1 MESTTL
7 QPNTIL
13 ALRNFLSIWRQ
24 DPAAQYHLGIS
35 SQNVILWDAQNPE
48 QVIDVTPTEEP
59 DPSNELNELL
69 RPFDEDIEALLAPA
83 PSEKPKAITQ
93 LLEDLTQTLNPQ
105 KAARTNPFLRET
117 WTAQV
122 DKILQEL
129 PKFKQSRRGQIQ
141 AIEAHYYLGTIIEKQ
156 TEHRTQIREQ
166 IRKIKG
172 ERKTQ
177 DIWKGAQRIRK
188 IFTVCPKDL
197 IHQTKHLSMTQIIK
211 LKDEDYTLL
220 IEELEKEFTE

>member
-24 DPAAQYHLGIS
+24 DPAAQYNLGIS
-35 SQNVILWDAQNPE
+35 SQNVILWNTQNPE

-59 DPSNELNELL
+59 SNELDELL
-69 RPFDEDIEALLAPA
+69 RPFDEDIETVLAA
-83 PSEKPKAITQ
+83 ATTEKPKAIVQ

-105 KAARTNPFLRET
+105 KTPRTNPFLRET
-117 WTAQV
+117 WAAQV
-122 DKILQEL
+122 DKILQEM
-129 PKFKQSRRGQIQ
+129 PKFKHSRRGQIQ
-141 AIEAHYYLGTIIEKQ
+141 AIEAHFYLGTIIENQ

-166 IRKIKG
+166 IRKSKG

-177 DIWKGAQRIRK
+177 DIWKGAQRVRK
-188 IFTVCPKDL
+188 IFTICPKDL
-197 IHQTKHLSMTQIIK
+197 MHQTKYLSMTQVIK
-211 LKDEDYTLL
+211 LKDEDYTAL

>member
-1 MESTTL
+1 MGC
-7 QPNTIL
+7 
-13 ALRNFLSIWRQ
+13 A
-24 DPAAQYHLGIS
+24 
-35 SQNVILWDAQNPE
+35 NPR
-48 QVIDVTPTEEP
+48 TSNRCYPTEEP

-69 RPFDEDIEALLAPA
+69 RPFDKNIEALLAPA
-83 PSEKPKAITQ
+83 LTKKPKAIAQ
-93 LLEDLTQTLNPQ
+93 LFKDLTQTLNLQ
-105 KAARTNPFLRET
+105 KTARTNPFLQET

-141 AIEAHYYLGTIIEKQ
+141 AIEAHYYLGTIIKKQ

-177 DIWKGAQRIRK
+177 DIWKGAQR
-188 IFTVCPKDL
+188 
-197 IHQTKHLSMTQIIK
+197 S
-211 LKDEDYTLL
+211 
-220 IEELEKEFTE
+220 

>member
-83 PSEKPKAITQ
+83 SPEKPKAIAQ

-105 KAARTNPFLRET
+105 KTARTNPFL
-117 WTAQV
+117 
-122 DKILQEL
+122 
-129 PKFKQSRRGQIQ
+129 
-141 AIEAHYYLGTIIEKQ
+141 
-156 TEHRTQIREQ
+156 
-166 IRKIKG
+166 
-172 ERKTQ
+172 
-177 DIWKGAQRIRK
+177 
-188 IFTVCPKDL
+188 
-197 IHQTKHLSMTQIIK
+197 
-211 LKDEDYTLL
+211 
-220 IEELEKEFTE
+220 